1 MKFDQRHPPP
11 IKKNPNI
18 FTMQV
23 EMTGVVKF
31 TAVPPAVCLSVKCTN
46 RRIKDTRVSIKAQG
60 ALHILESPK
69 GLVCVRRQLPVSGR
83 AEEKQHTAQ

>member
-1 MKFDQRHPPP
+1 
-11 IKKNPNI
+11 
-18 FTMQV
+18 MQV

-46 RRIKDTRVSIKAQG
+46 RRIKDTRVSIKARG
-60 ALHILESPK
+60 ALHILESPE
-69 GLVCVRRQLPVSGR
+69 GLGCVRRQRPVSGQ

>member
-1 MKFDQRHPPP
+1 MKFDQRPPP
-11 IKKNPNI
+11 HQKKNI

-46 RRIKDTRVSIKAQG
+46 RRIKDTRVSIKTRG
-60 ALHILESPK
+60 ALHILESPE
-69 GLVCVRRQLPVSGR
+69 GLVCVRRQLPVSGQ
-83 AEEKQHTAQ
+83 AEEKQHTTQ